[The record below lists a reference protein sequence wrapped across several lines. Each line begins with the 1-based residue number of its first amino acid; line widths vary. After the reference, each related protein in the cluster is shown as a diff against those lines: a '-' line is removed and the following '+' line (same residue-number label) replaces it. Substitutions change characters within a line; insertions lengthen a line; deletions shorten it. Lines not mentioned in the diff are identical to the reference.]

1 MKVESFHSGTGLGL
15 NLCELY
21 TGSYRQQRVYRD
33 KQSTALTGR
42 TWKPPG
48 FLLQESSNIVRQS
61 TDIWLHT
68 QLCFYGGSVLLTFD
82 SKSLNHK
89 TE

>member
-21 TGSYRQQRVYRD
+21 KGSYRQQSVYRD
-33 KQSTALTGR
+33 KQTSALTGT
-42 TWKPPG
+42 TWTPPG
-48 FLLQESSNIVRQS
+48 LLLQERSNVVMQS

-68 QLCFYGGSVLLTFD
+68 KLCFYGGSSLLTFD
-82 SKSLNHK
+82 SESLNHK